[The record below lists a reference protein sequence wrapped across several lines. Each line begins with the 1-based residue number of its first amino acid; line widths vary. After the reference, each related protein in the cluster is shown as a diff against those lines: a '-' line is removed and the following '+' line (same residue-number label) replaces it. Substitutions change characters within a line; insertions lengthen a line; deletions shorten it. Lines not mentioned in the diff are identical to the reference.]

1 MSKQDLCF
9 SLLSNGFM
17 VPTKPPGLGLR
28 DTTARRYYSDEMRDL
43 PGSSTRN
50 LLEEEKARGV
60 THMCLSLHHN
70 TKELPRLYR

>member
-1 MSKQDLCF
+1 MRKQNLYF

-28 DTTARRYYSDEMRDL
+28 DTTARGYYSDEMRDL

-50 LLEEEKARGV
+50 LLEEE
-60 THMCLSLHHN
+60 
-70 TKELPRLYR
+70 E